1 MSESA
6 SRRPPAPR
14 RREPAGSAH
23 PPPGSHPA
31 DAAPAQEASGAP
43 ELASLKYLAGYPEP
57 LLAQVS
63 TLISQNKLGALIA
76 RRYPEGHTVR
86 TDRALWD
93 YVQALKTNHLRSSEP
108 LAKVQYD
115 PQIRLLQHALGTH
128 RLVSRVQGGR
138 LKAKREIRIAS
149 LFREAPAAFL
159 RMIAVHEL
167 AHLRHQDHD
176 KAFYQ
181 LCCYMEPEYHQLEF
195 DLRLYLT
202 HLELQGR
209 LAG

>member
-6 SRRPPAPR
+6 SRRAAARRQPAPSSPGDGQ
-14 RREPAGSAH
+14 PALRHA
-23 PPPGSHPA
+23 A
-31 DAAPAQEASGAP
+31 AAPAQGASGAP
-43 ELASLKYLAGYPEP
+43 DPLVLKYLAGYPEP
-57 LLAQVS
+57 LLAQVR
-63 TLISQNKLGALIA
+63 TLIVQDKLGAMLA
-76 RRYPEGHTVR
+76 RRYPEAHAVR

-93 YVQALKTNHLRSSEP
+93 YVQELKASHLRSSEP

-128 RLVSRVQGGR
+128 RMVSRVQGGR

-149 LFREAPAAFL
+149 LFRDAPAAFL

-167 AHLRHQDHD
+167 AHLRHQEHD

-202 HLELQGR
+202 QLELEGR

>member
-1 MSESA
+1 MSEPA
-6 SRRPPAPR
+6 SRRPAAKQRPAAS
-14 RREPAGSAH
+14 EPDSA
-23 PPPGSHPA
+23 
-31 DAAPAQEASGAP
+31 AAPAA
-43 ELASLKYLAGYPEP
+43 LKYLAGYPEP
-57 LLAQVS
+57 LLAQVH
-63 TLISQNKLGALIA
+63 TLIAQEQLGPMLA
-76 RRYPEGHTVR
+76 RRYPEGHAVR

-93 YVQALKTNHLRSSEP
+93 YVQEIKAGHLRSSEP

-115 PQIRLLQHALGTH
+115 PQIRLLQQALGTH
-128 RLVSRVQGGR
+128 RMVSRVQGGR

-149 LFREAPAAFL
+149 LFRDAPAPFL

-167 AHLRHQDHD
+167 AHLRHLEHD

-181 LCCYMEPEYHQLEF
+181 LCCYMEPQYHQLEF

-202 HLELQGR
+202 QLALQGK